1 MSIPSFKLH
10 VTWRGIIRVMAYV
23 LAFLLVPLLVGSVVL
38 STRMSSSAR
47 PADRT
52 SYTGQLPAP
61 TYDPTKRIA
70 VVVSSA
76 YGAEINDSLPAFEIL
91 ARSGA
96 FNVYIVAPKRTVL
109 PFVDSRLEA
118 TGLDFVPHFSYA
130 EYAKTIGKTPD
141 LIAIPYFPGYTPT
154 RDAAVLDWIR
164 AHTGPQTT
172 LLGICAGTET
182 LADTGLL
189 AGHKATT
196 NLQWFA
202 RLVPRFPNVH
212 WIRNVRYVDDGAV
225 ITSTSLAAGIDA
237 TFHTVARLVSRSV
250 ALDVAR
256 QVGYKYTDYLDN
268 PSFQYP
274 SLSTSLPPL
283 LVNGAFE
290 WHQEN
295 LGVLLYNGV
304 SEFALAGLL
313 DPYGSSL
320 AATAD
325 VIAPTRAPIRSR
337 DGLIFI
343 PRQDFHTVSAVD
355 RVVLPAGDVT
365 DSRQQTIA
373 AWQRLRPDRPV
384 EYIHRN
390 VGRGESAYDA
400 TLQDLAQSRNALVA
414 VGVAHILFYPVEQL
428 QFTNARLPIE
438 PIATPLMLGLLGVGL
453 VVAFDRVSKRRR
465 TQARSRTQV
474 RSDALSR
481 S

>member
-10 VTWRGIIRVMAYV
+10 VTWRGILHVMAYV

-52 SYTGQLPAP
+52 SYSGQLPAP

-130 EYAKTIGKTPD
+130 EYAKTIGKAPD

-225 ITSTSLAAGIDA
+225 ITSTSLAAGIDV

-256 QVGYKYTDYLDN
+256 QVGYKYTGYLDN

-274 SLSTSLPPL
+274 SPLTSLPPF

-290 WHQEN
+290 WHEEN

-304 SEFALAGLL
+304 SESCTRRSARSLRVVVSGDSRRHRPDACANPLAR
-313 DPYGSSL
+313 
-320 AATAD
+320 
-325 VIAPTRAPIRSR
+325 RARLHPPVGI
-337 DGLIFI
+337 
-343 PRQDFHTVSAVD
+343 HTVSAVD
-355 RVVLPAGDVT
+355 RVVLPGGDVT
-365 DSRQQTIA
+365 DARQQTIA
-373 AWQRLRPDRPV
+373 AWQQLRP
-384 EYIHRN
+384 
-390 VGRGESAYDA
+390 GSAGGEHQPA
-400 TLQDLAQSRNALVA
+400 TSDGASRHTMRRSRTVAQSRNAWVA
-414 VGVAHILFYPVEQL
+414 VGVAPPPFLICRAASVEQCTL
-428 QFTNARLPIE
+428 ADRAHRDAPHTR
-438 PIATPLMLGLLGVGL
+438 TPGCWN
-453 VVAFDRVSKRRR
+453 SSP
-465 TQARSRTQV
+465 RST
-474 RSDALSR
+474 AC
-481 S
+481 